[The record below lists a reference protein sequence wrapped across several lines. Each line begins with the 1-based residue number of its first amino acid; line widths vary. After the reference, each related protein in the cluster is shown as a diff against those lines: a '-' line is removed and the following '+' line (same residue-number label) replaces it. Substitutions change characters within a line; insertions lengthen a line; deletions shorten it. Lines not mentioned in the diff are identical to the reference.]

1 MSGLAEILLSRGFG
15 VSGSDQKEN
24 SLTQKLQKLGADV
37 YLGHDEKNLA
47 PAVQTVVFSGAV
59 QDDNPELAAAR
70 QRKIKVISRSQLLG
84 ELMDQKAGIAITG
97 THGKTTTSSL
107 LSLIFEREGLKPTIL
122 IGGEVRSIGG
132 NARDGEGKY
141 LIAEACEFQRAFLDL
156 HPQIGVITNIE
167 ADHLDYYKDL
177 AEIEEAFLDFTTNI
191 KADGF
196 LVAGIDSPSVSKI
209 LSRIETRTITYGI
222 SSEEAEWKASNIQI
236 QDDRLTF
243 EVSKRNQNLG
253 QFSLQIPGTHNI
265 QNALAAI
272 IVSLECGIKL
282 RTIKEVISNFA
293 GAVRRMEFKGERN
306 GILVF
311 DDYAHHPSEIQ
322 SSLAGLK
329 SFYPD
334 KKIYCVFQ
342 PHQHSRTKL
351 LLKDFASSFKEAEM
365 VIIPKIYAVRDTLED
380 IASVSGEDLVEEIIK
395 NKKEAH
401 YLPDFE
407 DCVDFLEKTAKSG
420 DIILTMGAGP
430 VNQVAETYLNKV
442 KEEIN
447 V

>member
-1 MSGLAEILLSRGFG
+1 MSGLAEILINRGFT
-15 VSGSDQKEN
+15 VSGSDKKE
-24 SLTQKLQKLGADV
+24 SRLTKKLKELGASV
-37 YLGHDEKNLA
+37 HLGHSEKNLSQS
-47 PAVQTVVFSGAV
+47 VQTVVFSGAIEN
-59 QDDNPELAAAR
+59 DNPELKAAR
-70 QRKIKVISRSQLLG
+70 QRELKIVSRSQLLG
-84 ELMDQKAGIAITG
+84 ELMNQKVGIAITG

-107 LSLIFEREGLKPTIL
+107 LSLIFEQEGLEPTIL

-132 NARDGEGKY
+132 NARDGKGKY

-177 AEIEEAFLDFTTNI
+177 GEIEEAFLDFTKNI
-191 KADGF
+191 KEGGF

-209 LSRIETRTITYGI
+209 LNRIEGRVITYGI
-222 SSEEAEWKASNIQI
+222 SSEEAEWKAANIQI
-236 QDDRLTF
+236 EGDRLTF
-243 EVSKRNQNLG
+243 EVAKKNQSLG

-265 QNALAAI
+265 QNALATI

-282 RTIKEVISNFA
+282 RTIKQVIGNFS
-293 GAVRRMEFKGERN
+293 GAVRRMEFRGERD

-334 KKIYCVFQ
+334 RKIYCVFQ

-351 LLKDFASSFKEAEM
+351 LLKDFASSFKEAKT
-365 VIIPKIYAVRDTLED
+365 VIIPKIYAVRDSSED
-380 IASVSGEDLVEEIIK
+380 IASVSGEDLAQEIIRK
-395 NKKEAH
+395 NKEAH
-401 YLPDFE
+401 YIPDFK
-407 DCVDFLEKTAKSG
+407 DCVSFLEEKVEPG
-420 DIILTMGAGP
+420 NIILTMGAGP
-430 VNQVAETYLNKV
+430 VNQVAEAYLDNV
-442 KEEIN
+442 REEVN